1 MKHRKIVFSL
11 IVFDMAALESEFL
24 PAQMQELPGVLLI
37 GIDPESQQV
46 LLTGQAVCSI
56 SIDQITQT
64 VHQSR
69 GPKVVH
75 SISLPTKEI

>member
-1 MKHRKIVFSL
+1 MITI

-24 PAQMQELPGVLLI
+24 PAQIQELPGVLLI
-37 GIDPESQQV
+37 GIDPENHQV
-46 LLTGQAVCSI
+46 LLRGQAVCSI